1 MSFGMGQKTKDL
13 VAIDLDTWAGHE
25 IRDLFGANLG
35 HWGVIIRDEFWASA
49 LLTGRVMGICLSVVQ
64 DNLLQN
70 YSWSVLKIP
79 EPNQKNNG
87 IRLPRIRF
95 QGFAL

>member
-1 MSFGMGQKTKDL
+1 M
-13 VAIDLDTWAGHE
+13 
-25 IRDLFGANLG
+25 
-35 HWGVIIRDEFWASA
+35 IIRDEFRASA

-79 EPNQKNNG
+79 EPNQKTMELDSLGLDSRDLLCNELS
-87 IRLPRIRF
+87 RSSVCLPKLSGR
-95 QGFAL
+95 QPGPG